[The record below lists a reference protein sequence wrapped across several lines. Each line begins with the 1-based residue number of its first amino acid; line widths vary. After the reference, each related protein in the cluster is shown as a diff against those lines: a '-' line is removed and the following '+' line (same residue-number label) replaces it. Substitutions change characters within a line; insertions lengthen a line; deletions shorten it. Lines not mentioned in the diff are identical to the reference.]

1 VIFRDDFSK
10 GAEAWTPTDAKA
22 WRITD
27 DKGNPA
33 SEILG
38 GSKYEPPHRSPV
50 NIAIREGGEVM
61 PDGDGLAGRPG
72 SIDGVR
78 ALYDVGTFASL
89 REVSMHP
96 DGRSDIVTVGT
107 ERFRVLRLVDGK
119 PYAQAEVE
127 IVEELPGE
135 ADVALAAAAIE
146 RFRAYRALLSDD
158 DDDAELPDE
167 PRVLSYL
174 IAAAVVAD
182 LPTRQA
188 FLAAPDDT
196 VRPRA
201 ESDFL
206 RKELSI
212 VEHMPSLPAVDLA
225 REPYGL
231 N

>member
-1 VIFRDDFSK
+1 MPLHIFEPRYRQLISDIV
-10 GAEAWTPTDAKA
+10 DAPEDE
-22 WRITD
+22 RGFGI
-27 DKGNPA
+27 
-33 SEILG
+33 
-38 GSKYEPPHRSPV
+38 
-50 NIAIREGGEVM
+50 IAIREGGEVM
-61 PDGDGLAGRPG
+61 PGGDGLAGPPG

-107 ERFRVLRLVDGK
+107 ERFRVLRLVEGK
-119 PYAQAEVE
+119 PYAQGEVE

-196 VRPRA
+196 VRLRA